1 MIQRT
6 RSREKDYCKVSNV
19 VATDVEEVCDSDEL
33 DLKWRITGEN
43 MVANVRVELVDG
55 GNLGHLCLCLC
66 LFHSLWE

>member
-6 RSREKDYCKVSNV
+6 RSCEKNYCKVSNG
-19 VATDVEEVCDSDEL
+19 VATDGEEVCDDDEL

-43 MVANVRVELVDG
+43 MAANVRVELVDG

-66 LFHSLWE
+66 SYLSLWE